1 MKTLFTFA
9 LAGTLTLSSL
19 ASFASDDLKADSD
32 VKANFKKVNVLLKEG
47 VGEAK
52 IALYD
57 HSGKKLHQ
65 KKVKVQDQDVVIPYN
80 LSELPCGEF
89 TIKIESDSE
98 AVEYKVNTFERPFQA
113 VASPLTAYGKVTD
126 RSTINLTVIGITE
139 EGVKVQIR
147 EKGSNQIIYSEDLA
161 VKDAFKKDYALKGL
175 EAQDVYFEV
184 MDSRGQMKSLH
195 FE

>member
-9 LAGTLTLSSL
+9 LASILTLSSL
-19 ASFASDDLKADSD
+19 ASFASDDLRANSS

-52 IALYD
+52 IAIYD

-80 LSELPCGEF
+80 LSEFPCGEF
-89 TIKIESDSE
+89 IIKIESDSE
-98 AVEYKVNTFERPFQA
+98 EVEYKVNTFERPVQMT
-113 VASPLTAYGKVTD
+113 ASPLTAFGKLTGYN
-126 RSTINLTVIGITE
+126 SIELTVVGIVE
-139 EGVKVQIR
+139 EGVKVRIR
-147 EKGSNQIIYSEDLA
+147 QEGSGAVIFSEDLN
-161 VKDAFKKDYALKGL
+161 VKDAFKRNFTLRGL

-184 MDSRGQMKSLH
+184 IDTRGQMKSIH

>member
-19 ASFASDDLKADSD
+19 ASFASDDLRADSD

-52 IALYD
+52 IAIFD

-89 TIKIESDSE
+89 TVKIESDSE
-98 AVEYKVNTFERPFQA
+98 EVEYKVNTFERPAQMA
-113 VASPLTAYGKVTD
+113 ASPLTAYGKMTD
-126 RSTINLTVIGITE
+126 HNTIELTVIGIVE
-139 EGVKVQIR
+139 EGVKVRIR
-147 EKGSNQIIYSEDLA
+147 EEGSNTLIYSEDLN

-184 MDSRGQMKSLH
+184 IDTRGQMKSIH

>member
-9 LAGTLTLSSL
+9 LAGTMTLTSL
-19 ASFASDDLKADSD
+19 ASFASDDLRADSD

-52 IALYD
+52 IAIYD
-57 HSGKKLHQ
+57 ESGKKLHQ
-65 KKVKVQDQDVVIPYN
+65 KKVKAQDQDVVIPYN

-89 TIKIESDSE
+89 TVKIESDSE
-98 AVEYKVNTFERPFQA
+98 EVEYKVNTFERP
-113 VASPLTAYGKVTD
+113 VHLEASPLTAYSKLMD
-126 RSTINLTVIGITE
+126 RNTVQLTVIGIVE
-139 EGVKVQIR
+139 EGVKVRIR
-147 EKGSNQIIYSEDLA
+147 EEGSNQIVYSEDLA
-161 VKDAFKKDYALKGL
+161 VKDAFKKDYSLKGL

-184 MDSRGQMKSLH
+184 IDSRGQMKSIH

>member
-9 LAGTLTLSSL
+9 LAGTLTLGSL
-19 ASFASDDLKADSD
+19 ASFASDDLRADSD

-52 IALYD
+52 IAIYD
-57 HSGKKLHQ
+57 ESGKKLHQ

-89 TIKIESDSE
+89 TVKIESDSE
-98 AVEYKVNTFERPFQA
+98 EVEYKVNTFERPTF
-113 VASPLTAYGKVTD
+113 VEASPLTAYSKMID
-126 RSTINLTVIGITE
+126 RNTIQLTVIGIVE
-139 EGVKVQIR
+139 EGVKVRIR
-147 EKGSNQIIYSEDLA
+147 EEGSNQIVYSEDLA
-161 VKDAFKKDYALKGL
+161 VKDAFKKDYSLKGM
-175 EAQDVYFEV
+175 EAQDIYFEV
-184 MDSRGQMKSLH
+184 IDSRGQMKSLH